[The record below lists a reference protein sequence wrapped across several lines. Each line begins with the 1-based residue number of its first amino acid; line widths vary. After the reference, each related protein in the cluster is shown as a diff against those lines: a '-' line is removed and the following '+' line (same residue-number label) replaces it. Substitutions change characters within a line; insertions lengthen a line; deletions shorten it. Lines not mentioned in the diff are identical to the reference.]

1 MIFSLTGYRVSV
13 KDVNAYVE
21 KVSKLFDNIN
31 LREKMGKCSSKY
43 VEKHCSYDVVSKEM
57 EITVT
62 NQRTEPIDILSEKP
76 VISNAK

>member
-1 MIFSLTGYRVSV
+1 
-13 KDVNAYVE
+13 
-21 KVSKLFDNIN
+21 
-31 LREKMGKCSSKY
+31 MGKCSSKY
-43 VEKHCSYDVVSKEM
+43 VKEHCSYDVVSKEM